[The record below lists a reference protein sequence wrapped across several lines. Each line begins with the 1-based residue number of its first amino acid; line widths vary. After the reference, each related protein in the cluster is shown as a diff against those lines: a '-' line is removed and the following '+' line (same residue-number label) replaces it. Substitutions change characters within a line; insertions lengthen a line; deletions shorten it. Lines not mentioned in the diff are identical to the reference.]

1 MLVLDFEMLL
11 EVRDKFLSRISV
23 SFGEVLP
30 LFLAMSELGLRF
42 SEAYELKRWE
52 VVNNSLYRLK
62 TAKKGEFRFINV
74 NDIPELFLL
83 RLQANL
89 DYATPYSYSTVLRIF
104 NRYYLV
110 SNMKVGRKGIGTHIF
125 RHLRAKDL
133 YTKGYSIEDIQLY
146 FGHIKVESTLTYI
159 NSSIYI

>member
-1 MLVLDFEMLL
+1 MLILGLEMLL

-52 VVNNSLYRLK
+52 VVNNSLYKLR
-62 TAKKGEFRFINV
+62 TAKKGEFRLISI

-83 RLQANL
+83 RLQANI
-89 DYATPYSYSTVLRIF
+89 DYATPYSYSTILRIF
-104 NRYYLV
+104 KKYYLV
-110 SNMKVGRKGIGTHIF
+110 SNMKVGGKGIGTHIF
-125 RHLRAKDL
+125 RHIKAKDL
-133 YTKGYSIEDIQLY
+133 YAKGYSVEDIQLY